1 MRFTSP
7 PPATRAIVVAN
18 ALIFLCYFIFGSPFR
33 DRLALWP
40 WHTYRFEYWQLLT
53 YSFMQV
59 SIPHLLVN
67 MIALVFFGRRL
78 ESIWGARNFLVY
90 YFSCVLAG
98 GGIWLVWAAVTGYAN
113 STAGA
118 SGGVFGLLLA
128 FAIVDPKA
136 AVVEGV
142 RSVPRWI
149 FVLIFGSLELLIT
162 VFEKTPSAAHFAHMG
177 GMVGGALV
185 FALWGTRRPAP
196 RHD

>member
-1 MRFTSP
+1 MFKVP
-7 PPATRAIVVAN
+7 PPATRAVVVAN
-18 ALIFLCYFIFGSPFR
+18 ALVFLCYFIVGPLFR

-40 WHTYRFEYWQLLT
+40 WHTFRFESWQLLT
-53 YSFMQV
+53 YSFMQISV
-59 SIPHLLVN
+59 PHLLVN
-67 MIALVFFGRRL
+67 MIALVFFGHRL
-78 ESIWGARNFLVY
+78 EPLWGARNFLVY

-136 AVVEGV
+136 AVVAGV
-142 RSVPRWI
+142 RAVPRWI
-149 FVLIFGSLELLIT
+149 FVLVFGVLELAVT
-162 VFEKTPSAAHFAHMG
+162 VFEKKPSAAHFAHMG

-185 FALWGTRRPAP
+185 FAFWGTRRPAP
-196 RHD
+196 RRD

>member
-7 PPATRAIVVAN
+7 PPATRAVVVAN
-18 ALIFLCYFIFGSPFR
+18 ALINLCYFIFGPAFQA
-33 DRLALWP
+33 RLALWP

-78 ESIWGARNFLVY
+78 EPLWGARNFLVY

-128 FAIVDPKA
+128 FAIVDPNA
-136 AVVEGV
+136 AVADGG
-142 RSVPRWI
+142 RPI
-149 FVLIFGSLELLIT
+149 PLGACVLIFGPRVRLPPVLVTPPCAALSALL
-162 VFEKTPSAAHFAHMG
+162 
-177 GMVGGALV
+177 GGA
-185 FALWGTRRPAP
+185 RRLLE
-196 RHD
+196 

>member
-1 MRFTSP
+1 MFKSP

-18 ALIFLCYFIFGSPFR
+18 GLVFLCYFIFGPLFR

-59 SIPHLLVN
+59 SLPHLLVN
-67 MIALVFFGRRL
+67 MIALVFFGQRL
-78 ESIWGARNFLVY
+78 EPLWGARNFLVY

-98 GGIWLVWAAVTGYAN
+98 GGIWLVWAAVTGNAN

-136 AVVEGV
+136 AVVAGV
-142 RSVPRWI
+142 RAMPRWI
-149 FVLIFGSLELLIT
+149 FVLIFGALELAVT
-162 VFEKTPSAAHFAHMG
+162 VFEKKPSAAHFAHMG

-185 FALWGTRRPAP
+185 FAFWGTRRPVP
-196 RHD
+196 RRE